1 MDNQTALFAACKENF
16 DAQCN
21 MTTSLSQTVL
31 TGLAKLLELN
41 MSTMQTAMIESAAAA
56 KQYLSTEPKEWLSL
70 SVVHCQPTAGKAF
83 DYARHAS
90 RIVSETQTELG
101 KTAEL
106 KIAETSSKIL
116 TMVDAV
122 ANSAPAADTAVH
134 MKVPRGKATAKPGV
148 AAAA

>member
-1 MDNQTALFAACKENF
+1 MNNQPALFAACKENF

-21 MTTSLSQTVL
+21 MTTALSQTVL

-41 MSTMQTAMIESAAAA
+41 MSTMQTAFIESAAAA

-70 SVVHCQPTAGKAF
+70 SVVYCQPTAGKAF

-90 RIVSETQTELG
+90 RIVSETQSELS

-106 KIAETSSKIL
+106 EIAETSSKIL

-122 ANSAPAADTAVH
+122 ASSTPAADTAGHLKVH
-134 MKVPRGKATAKPGV
+134 RGKAAAKSGIAAV
-148 AAAA
+148 A